1 MASQKAPKGKVTKSL
16 RTTLIVFV
24 VGLVVTTSVLFS
36 ASSLFMQTMNV
47 NSQINKIADRHV
59 NLLNAISPGVASSL
73 NPGARGVLTTIVR
86 ESDSLAGVWILDS
99 AGDVV
104 FEATGENATS
114 QQYARLI
121 ERARNQGAPVR
132 HSTSRSMIVSAP
144 IFETTGVTGWYVF
157 EIPFSAAWSNWLNT
171 LLWGL
176 ATGCLISALILPV
189 VFLMV
194 DRLMKPLRRLISFA
208 SEVNGQRL
216 SSRIELDSGNEFDLL
231 GDAFNSMM
239 HRMESTM
246 KQIQRLAFMDSV
258 TDLPNREAFIR
269 SLARALDSRP
279 DDQFTAVILLNV
291 DRFRWVNE
299 TLGPQ
304 KGDEAL
310 SLIGLRI
317 RKALA
322 AADKHVRLNI
332 AAEKPSMV
340 ARLSGDEFAVLI
352 PSIDAKSD
360 ISRLMQL
367 IISSMRQPLEIEGHS
382 ITLGLS
388 GGIALAPIHGL
399 SVEELIKNADLALKE
414 ARRAG
419 RSKARFYSTKLN
431 RIAMDRMHLEADLRR
446 GIERDE
452 FSPYFQAKVDFKTG
466 LISGAEALVR
476 WQRDDGDLISPG
488 IFIPMAEQLG
498 LISSI
503 GETVLRKSCIEAA
516 RWMKSG
522 HDCKV
527 AVNVSPLQFEE
538 ADFAEKVLSALRDAG
553 LPPGRLELEITE
565 TMAVADT
572 DRVSEIMRPLRAM
585 GVRLAIDDFGAG
597 HSNLVTLTKL
607 PFDVFK
613 IDQQFVSAL
622 HSDKQAPAV
631 VEMILA
637 MAETM
642 GLETVAEGVET
653 PSQSD
658 FLRRRGCTL
667 AQGYL
672 YSKPVPPDE
681 FIEFLADW
689 RPFGQDIGEDVI
701 VHFTGTDSQPRLR

>member
-1 MASQKAPKGKVTKSL
+1 MAVPEAPELRVKKSMRTSLICFVLGLLAVTSTVFAFANSIIEKNELEQRTRQVSVYQMRSLESYASTVLNEITEGERAMLTNNYQRSDILLAVGIYSADGELKFSVVKSDSTQNSL
-16 RTTLIVFV
+16 ALGFEQGRTQGSEAVIRTKYSVIRAAPFDDGRGNIIAWGV
-24 VGLVVTTSVLFS
+24 VETPDT
-36 ASSLFMQTMNV
+36 
-47 NSQINKIADRHV
+47 
-59 NLLNAISPGVASSL
+59 AISQSWTA
-73 NPGARGVLTTIVR
+73 
-86 ESDSLAGVWILDS
+86 
-99 AGDVV
+99 
-104 FEATGENATS
+104 
-114 QQYARLI
+114 
-121 ERARNQGAPVR
+121 
-132 HSTSRSMIVSAP
+132 
-144 IFETTGVTGWYVF
+144 
-157 EIPFSAAWSNWLNT
+157 T
-171 LLWGL
+171 LLWSVGL
-176 ATGCLISALILPV
+176 GALICALAVPV
-189 VFLMV
+189 VILLV
-194 DRLMKPLRRLISFA
+194 NYITRPLYRLIDFA
-208 SEVNGQRL
+208 SRL
-216 SSRIELDSGNEFDLL
+216 NANQLSARVQVDSGTEFDLL
-231 GDAFNSMM
+231 GDAFNKML
-239 HRMESTM
+239 HRVEGTM
-246 KQIQRLAFMDSV
+246 RQVQRLAFVDSV
-258 TDLPNREAFIR
+258 TDLPNRERFIR
-269 SLARALDSRP
+269 LLNKALNERTDE
-279 DDQFTAVILLNV
+279 DFTAVVILNV

-317 RKALA
+317 RKALHT
-322 AADKHVRLNI
+322 ADRMIRLEN
-332 AAEKPSMV
+332 AQSHPSVV
-340 ARLSGDEFAVLI
+340 ARLGGDEFAVLV
-352 PSIDAKSD
+352 PDIDAKSD
-360 ISRLMQL
+360 ITRLMQMV
-367 IISSMRQPLEIEGHS
+367 ISSMRQPLEIAGQA

-388 GGIALAPIHGL
+388 GGIALAPIHGVKGEDL
-399 SVEELIKNADLALKE
+399 MKNADLALKE

-431 RIAMDRMHLEADLRR
+431 KIAMDRMHLEADLRR
-446 GIERDE
+446 GIEKDE
-452 FSPYFQAKVDFKTG
+452 FIPYFQAKVDFKTG
-466 LISGAEALVR
+466 RISGAEALVR

-498 LISSI
+498 LISAI
-503 GETVLRKSCIEAA
+503 GESVLRQACTEAT
-516 RWMKSG
+516 RWMKAG

-538 ADFAEKVLSALRDAG
+538 ADFAEKVLSSLREAG

-672 YSKPVPPDE
+672 YSKPIPPDE
-681 FIEFLADW
+681 FIEFLANW
-689 RPFGQDIGEDVI
+689 RPFGEVVDDDILHHLTAVSE
-701 VHFTGTDSQPRLR
+701 

>member
-1 MASQKAPKGKVTKSL
+1 MAGQKAPETLTKRNL
-16 RTTLIVFV
+16 RTTLIAFV
-24 VGLVVTTSVLFS
+24 IGIILTTSLVLAAANAFLKNMDAHDRAADLSARTLETIYTLGPMIISES
-36 ASSLFMQTMNV
+36 AS
-47 NSQINKIADRHV
+47 
-59 NLLNAISPGVASSL
+59 
-73 NPGARGVLTTIVR
+73 
-86 ESDSLAGVWILDS
+86 
-99 AGDVV
+99 
-104 FEATGENATS
+104 GENALMATTI
-114 QQYARLI
+114 R
-121 ERARNQGAPVR
+121 
-132 HSTSRSMIVSAP
+132 TSRTTSALQLFRPDGEMVFDVTQHAADEDMLQAAVQKSRSTGESITFTTDHSIVRSGSLVSNDGQIAGWYA
-144 IFETTGVTGWYVF
+144 FET
-157 EIPFSAAWSNWLNT
+157 PFSAIEANWLPT

-176 ATGCLISALILPV
+176 ALGCVLCAIALPV
-189 VFLMV
+189 VILLVNHFT
-194 DRLMKPLRRLISFA
+194 KPLYRLIDFA
-208 SEVNGQRL
+208 SNVNANHL
-216 SSRIELDSGNEFDLL
+216 SARINLESNTEFDQLA
-231 GDAFNSMM
+231 DAFNSMM
-239 HRMESTM
+239 QRVEGSMR
-246 KQIQRLAFMDSV
+246 QIQRLAFVDSV
-258 TDLPNREAFIR
+258 TDLPNRERFLR
-269 SLARALDSRP
+269 SLAKALNERGEEC
-279 DDQFTAVILLNV
+279 FTAVIILNV

-317 RKALA
+317 RRALA
-322 AADKHVRLNI
+322 TADKAVRTADAKI
-332 AAEKPSMV
+332 KPSMV
-340 ARLSGDEFAVLI
+340 ARLSGDEFAVLV
-352 PSIDAKSD
+352 PNIDAKSD
-360 ISRLMQL
+360 ITRLMQM
-367 IISSMRQPLEIEGHS
+367 IISSMRQPLEIGGQA

-388 GGIALAPIHGL
+388 GGIALAPIHG
-399 SVEELIKNADLALKE
+399 VKGEDLIKNADLALKE

-431 RIAMDRMHLEADLRR
+431 KIAMDRLHLEADLRR

-452 FSPYFQAKVDFKTG
+452 FIPFFQAKVDFKTG
-466 LISGAEALVR
+466 RISGAEALVR

-498 LISSI
+498 LISQI
-503 GETVLRKSCIEAA
+503 GESVLRQACAEAT
-516 RWMKSG
+516 RWMKAG

-538 ADFAEKVLSALRDAG
+538 TDFAEKVLSSLREAG

-637 MAETM
+637 MADTM

-672 YSKPVPPDE
+672 YSKPIPPDE
-681 FIEFLADW
+681 FIEFLANW
-689 RPFGQDIGEDVI
+689 RPFGEVLDDDMLLKLTGNDV
-701 VHFTGTDSQPRLR
+701 

>member
-1 MASQKAPKGKVTKSL
+1 MAGQKAPVTVTKRNL
-16 RTTLIVFV
+16 RTTLIAFV
-24 VGLVVTTSVLFS
+24 LG
-36 ASSLFMQTMNV
+36 
-47 NSQINKIADRHV
+47 I
-59 NLLNAISPGVASSL
+59 
-73 NPGARGVLTTIVR
+73 VLTTSLVMAGANAFLKSLDAHDRAFDLSGRTLEAVYSLGPLIIGDDASGEKALMATNVR
-86 ESDSLAGVWILDS
+86 TSQTTSALQLFKPDGSLVFDVKQHAADEEVLRS
-99 AGDVV
+99 AVQKSRS
-104 FEATGENATS
+104 TGESITFTTDHSIIRSGSLVSKDGQIAGW
-114 QQYARLI
+114 YA
-121 ERARNQGAPVR
+121 
-132 HSTSRSMIVSAP
+132 
-144 IFETTGVTGWYVF
+144 FET
-157 EIPFSAAWSNWLNT
+157 PFSAIEDDWLPT

-176 ATGCLISALILPV
+176 ALGCLLCAIALPIVILLV
-189 VFLMV
+189 NHFT
-194 DRLMKPLRRLISFA
+194 KPLYRLIDFA
-208 SEVNGQRL
+208 SNVNANHL
-216 SSRIELDSGNEFDLL
+216 SARINLESDTEFDQLA
-231 GDAFNSMM
+231 DAFNSMM
-239 HRMESTM
+239 QRVEGSMR
-246 KQIQRLAFMDSV
+246 QIQRLAFVDSV
-258 TDLPNREAFIR
+258 TDLPNRERFLR
-269 SLARALDSRP
+269 SLTKALNERGEEC
-279 DDQFTAVILLNV
+279 FTAVIILNV

-317 RKALA
+317 RRALA
-322 AADKHVRLNI
+322 TADKAVRSADAKI
-332 AAEKPSMV
+332 RPSMV
-340 ARLSGDEFAVLI
+340 ARLSGDEFAVLV
-352 PSIDAKSD
+352 PNIDAKSD
-360 ISRLMQL
+360 ITRLMQM
-367 IISSMRQPLEIEGHS
+367 IISSMRQPLEIGGQA

-388 GGIALAPIHGL
+388 GGIALAPIHG
-399 SVEELIKNADLALKE
+399 VKGEDLIKNADLALKE

-431 RIAMDRMHLEADLRR
+431 KIAMDRLHLEADLRR

-452 FSPYFQAKVDFKTG
+452 FIPFFQAKVDFKTG
-466 LISGAEALVR
+466 RISGAEALVR

-498 LISSI
+498 LISQI
-503 GETVLRKSCIEAA
+503 GESVLRQSCAEAT
-516 RWMKSG
+516 RWMKAG

-538 ADFAEKVLSALRDAG
+538 TDFAEKVLSSLREAG

-637 MAETM
+637 MADTM

-672 YSKPVPPDE
+672 YSKPIPPDE
-681 FIEFLADW
+681 FIEFLANW
-689 RPFGQDIGEDVI
+689 RPFGEVLDDDMLLKL
-701 VHFTGTDSQPRLR
+701 TGSDG

>member
-1 MASQKAPKGKVTKSL
+1 MARQETPQGKVKHSL
-16 RTTLIVFV
+16 RTSLIGFV
-24 VGLVVTTSVLFS
+24 IGLVVLTSAAFALANVALDHFTRS
-36 ASSLFMQTMNV
+36 AKATANIEASANTWNPVMPTMLPAPSDANYERV
-47 NSQINKIADRHV
+47 TELVRVSET
-59 NLLNAISPGVASSL
+59 ISAL
-73 NPGARGVLTTIVR
+73 R
-86 ESDSLAGVWILDS
+86 
-99 AGDVV
+99 VV
-104 FEATGENATS
+104 DIEGNISFEATESESSHRPIMEALALSKMSNERTILQSATGIVLA
-114 QQYARLI
+114 QPVYVEQEIVGHFAI
-121 ERARNQGAPVR
+121 E
-132 HSTSRSMIVSAP
+132 
-144 IFETTGVTGWYVF
+144 Y
-157 EIPFSAAWSNWLNT
+157 PFSALPNTWLRTLMWSV
-171 LLWGL
+171 
-176 ATGCLISALILPV
+176 ATGALICALAIPLV
-189 VFLMV
+189 WVLV
-194 DRLMKPLRRLISFA
+194 HRLTNPLYRLIDFTSG
-208 SEVNGQRL
+208 VNAGHL
-216 SSRIELDSGNEFDLL
+216 SSRVELNAGNEFDLL
-231 GDAFNSMM
+231 GESFNRMMQRVENSMR
-239 HRMESTM
+239 H
-246 KQIQRLAFMDSV
+246 IQKLAFVDSV
-258 TDLPNREAFIR
+258 TDLPNRERFLR
-269 SLARALDSRP
+269 VLGKALQDRT
-279 DDQFTAVILLNV
+279 DECFTAVIILNV

-317 RKALA
+317 RKALH
-322 AADKHVRLNI
+322 AADRAVRL
-332 AAEKPSMV
+332 ADAQTQPSMV
-340 ARLSGDEFAVLI
+340 ARLSGDEFAVVV
-352 PSIDAKSD
+352 PNIDAKSD
-360 ISRLMQL
+360 ITRLMQMV
-367 IISSMRQPLEIEGHS
+367 ISSMRQPLEIGGQA

-388 GGIALAPIHGL
+388 GGIALAPIHGMKGEDL
-399 SVEELIKNADLALKE
+399 VKNADLALKE

-431 RIAMDRMHLEADLRR
+431 KIAMDRLHLEADLRR
-446 GIERDE
+446 GIDRDE
-452 FSPYFQAKVDFKTG
+452 FVPYFQAKVDFKTG
-466 LISGAEALVR
+466 QIAGAEALVR
-476 WQRDDGDLISPG
+476 WQREDGDIISPG

-498 LISSI
+498 LISRI
-503 GETVLRKSCIEAA
+503 GESVLKQSCFEAT
-516 RWMKSG
+516 RWMKAG

-538 ADFAEKVLSALRDAG
+538 ANFSEKVLSSIRNAG

-613 IDQQFVSAL
+613 IDQQFISAL
-622 HSDKQAPAV
+622 HSDSQAPAV

-672 YSKPVPPDE
+672 YAKPIPPDE
-681 FIEFLADW
+681 FMKFLENW
-689 RPFGQDIGEDVI
+689 RPFGERAPED
-701 VHFTGTDSQPRLR
+701 FLASLDGAA

>member
-1 MASQKAPKGKVTKSL
+1 MARHETPNGSVKYGL
-16 RTTLIVFV
+16 RTSLIGFAI
-24 VGLVVTTSVLFS
+24 GLVVL
-36 ASSLFMQTMNV
+36 ASLGFALS
-47 NSQINKIADRHV
+47 
-59 NLLNAISPGVASSL
+59 NLA
-73 NPGARGVLTTIVR
+73 
-86 ESDSLAGVWILDS
+86 LDHFTR
-99 AGDVV
+99 A
-104 FEATGENATS
+104 AKATS
-114 QQYARLI
+114 NI
-121 ERARNQGAPVR
+121 ETSANTWNPVMPAMLPR
-132 HSTSRSMIVSAP
+132 PAVENEERITELVRVSETVSALRV
-144 IFETTGVTGWYVF
+144 IDVNGEISFDVTEEESSHRVIMEALALTKLSDERTVLQSQNGIVLAQPVF
-157 EIPFSAAWSNWLNT
+157 SNGMLVGYFAIEYPFSALPNTWLRTLMWS
-171 LLWGL
+171 L
-176 ATGCLISALILPV
+176 ATGALICALCI
-189 VFLMV
+189 
-194 DRLMKPLRRLISFA
+194 PLVLLLVHRVTDPLYRLIDFTSGINA
-208 SEVNGQRL
+208 GHL
-216 SSRIELDSGNEFDLL
+216 SSRVDLKAGNEFDLL
-231 GDAFNSMM
+231 GESFNKMM
-239 HRMESTM
+239 QRMENTM
-246 KQIQRLAFMDSV
+246 RHIQKLAFVDSV
-258 TDLPNREAFIR
+258 TDLPNRERFLR
-269 SLARALDSRP
+269 VLNKSLQDRT
-279 DDQFTAVILLNV
+279 DDCFTAVIILNV

-310 SLIGLRI
+310 SLIGMRI
-317 RKALA
+317 RKALV
-322 AADKHVRLNI
+322 AADKAVRLTD
-332 AAEKPSMV
+332 AQQQPSMV
-340 ARLSGDEFAVLI
+340 ARLSGDEFAVVV
-352 PSIDAKSD
+352 PNIDAKSD
-360 ISRLMQL
+360 ITRLMQMV
-367 IISSMRQPLEIEGHS
+367 ISSMRQPLEIGGQA
-382 ITLGLS
+382 ITLGLT
-388 GGIALAPIHGL
+388 GGVALAPIHGMKGEDL
-399 SVEELIKNADLALKE
+399 VKNADLALKE

-431 RIAMDRMHLEADLRR
+431 KIAMDRLHLEADLRR

-452 FSPYFQAKVDFKTG
+452 FIPYFQAKVDFKTG
-466 LISGAEALVR
+466 QISGAEALVR
-476 WQRDDGDLISPG
+476 WQREDGDIISPG

-498 LISSI
+498 LISRI
-503 GETVLRKSCIEAA
+503 GESVLKQACVQAT
-516 RWMKSG
+516 RWMKAG

-538 ADFAEKVLSALRDAG
+538 ANFSEKVLSSIRDAG

-622 HSDKQAPAV
+622 HSDSQAPAV

-672 YSKPVPPDE
+672 YAKPIPPDE
-681 FIEFLADW
+681 FMKFLENW
-689 RPFGQDIGEDVI
+689 RPFGETLAED
-701 VHFTGTDSQPRLR
+701 FLTSMDGAA

>member
-1 MASQKAPKGKVTKSL
+1 MRQV
-16 RTTLIVFV
+16 
-24 VGLVVTTSVLFS
+24 
-36 ASSLFMQTMNV
+36 
-47 NSQINKIADRHV
+47 
-59 NLLNAISPGVASSL
+59 
-73 NPGARGVLTTIVR
+73 
-86 ESDSLAGVWILDS
+86 
-99 AGDVV
+99 
-104 FEATGENATS
+104 
-114 QQYARLI
+114 
-121 ERARNQGAPVR
+121 
-132 HSTSRSMIVSAP
+132 
-144 IFETTGVTGWYVF
+144 
-157 EIPFSAAWSNWLNT
+157 
-171 LLWGL
+171 
-176 ATGCLISALILPV
+176 
-189 VFLMV
+189 
-194 DRLMKPLRRLISFA
+194 
-208 SEVNGQRL
+208 
-216 SSRIELDSGNEFDLL
+216 
-231 GDAFNSMM
+231 
-239 HRMESTM
+239 
-246 KQIQRLAFMDSV
+246 QRLAFVDSV
-258 TDLPNREAFIR
+258 TELPNRERF
-269 SLARALDSRP
+269 LRALNKALNDRGEEC
-279 DDQFTAVILLNV
+279 FAAVIILNV

-310 SLIGLRI
+310 SLIGMRI
-317 RKALA
+317 RRALA
-322 AADKHVRLNI
+322 TADKMVRTEEAV
-332 AAEKPSMV
+332 AAPSMV
-340 ARLSGDEFAVLI
+340 ARLSGDEFAVLV
-352 PSIDAKSD
+352 PNIDAKSD
-360 ISRLMQL
+360 ITRLMQM
-367 IISSMRQPLEIEGHS
+367 IISSMRQPLEIGGQA

-388 GGIALAPIHGL
+388 GGIALAPIHGVK
-399 SVEELIKNADLALKE
+399 VEDLMKNADLALKE

-431 RIAMDRMHLEADLRR
+431 KIAMDRLHLEADLRR

-452 FSPYFQAKVDFKTG
+452 FIPFFQAKVDFKTG
-466 LISGAEALVR
+466 QISGAEALVR

-498 LISSI
+498 LISQI
-503 GETVLRKSCIEAA
+503 GESVLRQACAEAT
-516 RWMKSG
+516 RWMKAG

-538 ADFAEKVLSALRDAG
+538 TDFAEKVLSSLREAG

-672 YSKPVPPDE
+672 YSKPIPPDD
-681 FIEFLADW
+681 FVEFLANW
-689 RPFGQDIGEDVI
+689 RPFGETLDDDMLLKLAGNE
-701 VHFTGTDSQPRLR
+701 S

>member
-1 MASQKAPKGKVTKSL
+1 MAGQSEPEGKTKQRIKTSL
-16 RTTLIVFV
+16 IGFV
-24 VGLVVTTSVLFS
+24 VGVVVSTSLLFS
-36 ASSLFMQTMNV
+36 VSNVIIQNINSRAQTESISDRQIEMIQALGPTLFSGDFTDQSEFLKASVQSSNATNAV
-47 NSQINKIADRHV
+47 HIADRSGDSIFRM
-59 NLLNAISPGVASSL
+59 LKA
-73 NPGARGVLTTIVR
+73 GAHT
-86 ESDSLAGVWILDS
+86 EQLDRALHQS
-99 AGDVV
+99 RQ
-104 FEATGENATS
+104 TGS
-114 QQYARLI
+114 
-121 ERARNQGAPVR
+121 PVR
-132 HSTSRSMIVSAP
+132 FRTSNSSILAKAYYLDGKIMGWIAIETPISA
-144 IFETTGVTGWYVF
+144 
-157 EIPFSAAWSNWLNT
+157 SATNWKDT
-171 LLWGL
+171 LLLGL
-176 ATGCLISALILPV
+176 MVGCLISAFLIPIIMI
-189 VFLMV
+189 FLN
-194 DRLMKPLRRLISFA
+194 RLTKPLYDLIDFA
-208 SEVNGQRL
+208 KNVNANQL
-216 SSRIELDSGNEFDLL
+216 SARIEMNTGSEFDLL
-231 GDAFNSMM
+231 ADAFNQMM
-239 HRMESTM
+239 HRVDGSMR
-246 KQIQRLAFMDSV
+246 QVQRLAFVDSV
-258 TDLPNREAFIR
+258 TDLPNRERFLR
-269 SLARALDSRP
+269 SLARALHIRS
-279 DDQFTAVILLNV
+279 DDCFTAVIVLNV

-310 SLIGLRI
+310 CLIGMRI

-322 AADKHVRLNI
+322 AADRAVRLTD
-332 AAEKPSMV
+332 AATKPSMV
-340 ARLSGDEFAVLI
+340 ARLGGDEFAVLV
-352 PSIDAKSD
+352 PNIDAKSD
-360 ISRLMQL
+360 ITRLMQM
-367 IISSMRQPLEIEGHS
+367 IIASMRQPLEIGGQA

-388 GGIALAPIHGL
+388 GGISLAPIHGVKTEDL
-399 SVEELIKNADLALKE
+399 MKNADLALKE

-419 RSKARFYSTKLN
+419 RGTARFYSTKLN
-431 RIAMDRMHLEADLRR
+431 KIAMDRMHLEADLRR

-452 FSPYFQAKVDFKTG
+452 FIPYFQGKVDFKTG
-466 LISGAEALVR
+466 AISGAEALVR
-476 WQRDDGDLISPG
+476 WQRADGDIISPG

-498 LISSI
+498 LISQI
-503 GETVLRKSCIEAA
+503 GESVLRQSCVQAT
-516 RWMKSG
+516 RWMKAG

-538 ADFAEKVLSALRDAG
+538 QDFAERVLSALRDAG

-565 TMAVADT
+565 TMAVSDT

-613 IDQQFVSAL
+613 IDQQFISAL

-672 YSKPVPPDE
+672 YSKPIPPED
-681 FIEFLADW
+681 FIRFLADW
-689 RPFGQDIGEDVI
+689 RPFGAAADED
-701 VHFTGTDSQPRLR
+701 FLSRLTGSD